1 MLHVHVLPG
10 FGSSIYDVCP
20 ACEFARLTRLG
31 VPDDIALPAARLRG
45 LDAPDDLP
53 PRITSIVQEELKELE
68 RKYGKKIP

>member
-31 VPDDIALPAARLRG
+31 VPDDIALPAARLRDRVMA
-45 LDAPDDLP
+45 LD
-53 PRITSIVQEELKELE
+53 
-68 RKYGKKIP
+68 